1 MRIAWTTLAL
11 LGGLFSNPSL
21 ALAQVPLTLA
31 EALARARE
39 QAPQIV
45 SARLATEESRARLAG
60 ASHLQSNPDLD
71 AGIGTRQGSGGRSTD
86 IDIGLGQL
94 FEPGSRR
101 ASRRNMAAA
110 GIEQSMA
117 SSDEVTRTVLL
128 ETATL
133 FLRAL
138 QLAERIRLLDRSLE
152 LANNVLQIADRRFQ
166 AGDVAVLDVNIARAA
181 AARIR
186 AERQDLVAERAI
198 VIGELR
204 ELLQLEEDVDLR
216 GDLPAAAQID
226 RAALTDA
233 VGRRPELRALEA
245 AIREAESEQ
254 QFGSSFKR
262 ADYGF
267 SARYEREEGDNIVL
281 GGLTLTLPVFSKG
294 QGPTAAGLARASRL
308 KAELSAARIR
318 IGIEVQAALQAYDS
332 RAEAVRILERE
343 ALPEL
348 DENDSLATRSF
359 EVGQLGLAELL
370 LIRREIIDTRT
381 QYVDALLEAALARV
395 ELDARAGVL
404 R

>member
-1 MRIAWTTLAL
+1 MRVAWCTLAL
-11 LGGLFSNPSL
+11 TV
-21 ALAQVPLTLA
+21 ALLSSPGVAEAQVPLTLS

-39 QAPQIV
+39 RAPQIV
-45 SARLATEESRARLAG
+45 SARLAIEESRARLAG

-71 AGIGTRQGSGGRSTD
+71 AGIGSRQGSGSRSTD
-86 IDIGLGQL
+86 IDVGIGQS
-94 FEPGSRR
+94 FEPGRRR
-101 ASRRNMAAA
+101 ASRRDMAAA
-110 GIEQSMA
+110 GIEQSIA
-117 SSDEVTRTVLL
+117 TSDEVTRTVLL

-133 FLRAL
+133 FLRGL

-186 AERQDLVAERAI
+186 AERQGEVAERTMVA
-198 VIGELR
+198 GELR
-204 ELLQLEEDVDLR
+204 ELLQLEEEVVLR

-233 VGRRPELRALEA
+233 ASRRPELRELEA
-245 AIREAESEQ
+245 ALREAEAEQ
-254 QFGSSFKR
+254 QFGRSFRR

-267 SARYEREEGDNIVL
+267 AARYEREEGDNIVL

-308 KAELSAARIR
+308 RAELSAARIR
-318 IGIEVQAALQAYDS
+318 IGIEVEAALQAYDS

>member
-11 LGGLFSNPSL
+11 IAALFSNASP
-21 ALAQVPLTLA
+21 AVAQVPLTLA
-31 EALARARE
+31 EALARARDR
-39 QAPQIV
+39 APQIV
-45 SARLATEESRARLAG
+45 SARLAIEEARARLAG
-60 ASHLQSNPDLD
+60 ATHLQSNPDFD
-71 AGIGTRQGSGGRSTD
+71 AGIGNRQGSGTRSTE
-86 IDIGLGQL
+86 IEVGIAQS
-94 FEPGSRR
+94 FEPGRRRSSRR
-101 ASRRNMAAA
+101 AIATA
-110 GIEQSMA
+110 GIDQSTA
-117 SSDEVTRTVLL
+117 ISDEVTRTVLL

-133 FLRAL
+133 FLRGL

-186 AERQDLVAERAI
+186 AERQGVLAERAI

-204 ELLQLEEDVDLR
+204 ELLQLEGDVDLR
-216 GDLPAAAQID
+216 GDLPTAARVD
-226 RAALTDA
+226 RAAVTDA
-233 VGRRPELRALEA
+233 FSRRPELRALEA
-245 AIREAESEQ
+245 ALREAEAEE
-254 QFGSSFKR
+254 QFGRSFTR

-267 SARYEREEGDNIVL
+267 AARYEREEGDNIIL
-281 GGLTLTLPVFSKG
+281 GGLTLALPVFSKG
-294 QGPTAAGLARASRL
+294 QGPIAAGLARASRL
-308 KAELSAARIR
+308 RAELSAARIR
-318 IGIEVQAALQAYDS
+318 IGIEVQAALEAYDS

-348 DENDSLATRSF
+348 DENDTLATRSF

-370 LIRREIIDTRT
+370 LIRREIIDSRT